1 MKKNLRIVS
10 AAAAALLAVAP
21 VAASSVSPVFADA
34 TAGTNISGSQA
45 DESVIKA
52 TVVVENAEGVRAGQ
66 TSSALRAHLESSS
79 GQINSQGT
87 TYKVYKDDD
96 WTKYLNDYDT
106 AVKNKT
112 TKPSLPADV
121 GTFEKDVNYV
131 VVANNFLIKVNKAST
146 DYTVNGET
154 ITSTINRDLQVKNLK
169 SDVFTVSDKAKN
181 GVPEVTDKDGNV
193 VGSGQVGLGQGKYS
207 VTNVIDAIKAA
218 YTVTTTGG
226 KDGATANWND
236 TTLREDVKAAL
247 SNPANNIALDAN
259 GETFQ
264 KPLAPFTVYAHL
276 VSSTGAKTTF
286 PVTVYPDAVNRDKDL
301 FPQMSFK
308 VNGFP
313 VTYTGTNGNNV
324 SGSIDGVYDNVA
336 LNSTIDT
343 RTIAQA
349 FTVTASAADKSVL
362 YPTVDISKVNTA
374 VPGRYPVTVSA
385 TNVAGNTTTVTFFI
399 TVGESG
405 ATYLTVQADI
415 DAVPVY
421 DITGNN
427 VVTDTKTTVK
437 NGSQVPTFGTVTVNG
452 KSYTR
457 LYSANS
463 TKFVETKY
471 VDGSLKPA
479 APVAKK
485 VMHNSYIYDKNH
497 KRIGTNVLAAYS
509 TVNVYGTTTKLAD
522 GSLVY
527 KIGDNQYVMAD
538 NIDGTARVLSH
549 NAYVYKTSKKRAD
562 RRVLKKGATVVTYG
576 SPYTFKNGKAYY
588 RIGGPAKQYVK
599 VANFK

>member
-21 VAASSVSPVFADA
+21 VAAGATSTVFADV
-34 TAGTNISGSQA
+34 TAGSNVDKGNSNVPEEKHITA
-45 DESVIKA
+45 R
-52 TVVVENAEGVRAGQ
+52 VVVENADGVRAGQ
-66 TSSALRAHLESSS
+66 TSSALRAHLESNS
-79 GQINSQGT
+79 GTINSTGT
-87 TYKVYKDDD
+87 TYKLYTAHNWNEYVTAPDNNKPA
-96 WTKYLNDYDT
+96 LN
-106 AVKNKT
+106 
-112 TKPSLPADV
+112 
-121 GTFEKDVNYV
+121 EVNTLEANTEYV
-131 VVANNFLIKVNKAST
+131 VVANVFTINVKEKTSQYF
-146 DYTVNGET
+146 VNGVAQ
-154 ITSTINRDLQVKNLK
+154 TSDNLGNLK
-169 SDVFTVSDKAKN
+169 LQQVASDPFSVGTTARE
-181 GVPEVTDKDGNV
+181 GVPEVLDANNNV

-207 VTNVIDAIKAA
+207 VTSIADAIKAA
-218 YTVTTTGG
+218 YHLTTTGG
-226 KDGATANWND
+226 HLNGASIAWND
-236 TTLREDVKAAL
+236 YTLRQDIKSAL
-247 SNPANNIALDAN
+247 NSTTNNVTLDAN
-259 GETFQ
+259 GETFA
-264 KPLAPFTVYAHL
+264 KPLAPFTVTVHL
-276 VSSTGAKTTF
+276 VASNGNTATF
-286 PVTVYPDAVNRDKDL
+286 PVTVYPDAINRDAAL
-301 FPQMSFK
+301 FPQMTVK
-308 VNGFP
+308 INGQK

-324 SGSIDGVYDNVA
+324 AGSIDGVYDNVA

-349 FTVTASAADKSVL
+349 FTVTASLADSSVL
-362 YPTVDISKVNTA
+362 YPSVDISKVNTKLA
-374 VPGRYPVTVSA
+374 GRYPVTVSA
-385 TNVAGNTTTVTFFI
+385 TNAAGNTTSVTFFI

-421 DITGNN
+421 EITGNN

-437 NGSQVPTFGTVTVNG
+437 NGDQLATFGTVTVNG

-457 LYSANS
+457 INSAKS

-479 APVAKK
+479 AAVAKK
-485 VMHNSYIYDKNH
+485 VMHNAYIYDKDH
-497 KRIGTNVLAAYS
+497 KRVGTSVLAAYS

-562 RRVLKKGATVVTYG
+562 RRVLKKGSTVVTYG

>member
-21 VAASSVSPVFADA
+21 VAAGATSTVFADV
-34 TAGTNISGSQA
+34 TAGSNVDKGNSNVPEEKHITA
-45 DESVIKA
+45 R
-52 TVVVENAEGVRAGQ
+52 VVVENADGVRAGQ
-66 TSSALRAHLESSS
+66 TSSALRAHLETNS
-79 GQINSQGT
+79 GTINAQGT
-87 TYKVYKDDD
+87 TYKLY
-96 WTKYLNDYDT
+96 T
-106 AVKNKT
+106 AREWNAHQT
-112 TKPSLPADV
+112 DSNAPLH
-121 GTFEKDVNYV
+121 EVNTLLDNVSYV
-131 VVANNFLIKVNKAST
+131 VVANVFTINVKDKTSQYF
-146 DYTVNGET
+146 VNGT
-154 ITSTINRDLQVKNLK
+154 AQTSDNNGNLK
-169 SDVFTVSDKAKN
+169 VENLASDTFTVGTTARE
-181 GVPEVTDKDGNV
+181 GVPEVLDANNNV
-193 VGSGQVGLGQGKYS
+193 VSSGQVGLGQGKYS
-207 VTNVIDAIKAA
+207 VTSIADAIKAA
-218 YTVTTTGG
+218 YRLTTTGG
-226 KDGATANWND
+226 TQTGASIAWND
-236 TTLREDVKAAL
+236 YTLRQDIKSAL
-247 SNPANNIALDAN
+247 TSATNNVTLDAN
-259 GETFQ
+259 GETFA
-264 KPLAPFTVYAHL
+264 KPLAPFTVTVHL
-276 VSSTGAKTTF
+276 VASNGNTATF
-286 PVTVYPDAVNRDKDL
+286 PVTVYPDAINRDAAL
-301 FPQMSFK
+301 FPQMTVK
-308 VNGFP
+308 INGQK

-324 SGSIDGVYDNVA
+324 AGSIDGVYDNVA

-349 FTVTASAADKSVL
+349 FTVTASLADSSVL
-362 YPTVDISKVNTA
+362 YPSVDISKVNTKVA
-374 VPGRYPVTVSA
+374 GRYPVTVSA
-385 TNVAGNTTTVTFFI
+385 TNAAGNTTSVTFFI

-421 DITGNN
+421 EITGNN

-437 NGSQVPTFGTVTVNG
+437 NGDQLATFGTVTVNG

-457 LYSANS
+457 INSAKS

-479 APVAKK
+479 PAVAKK
-485 VMHNSYIYDKNH
+485 VMHNAYIYDKNH
-497 KRIGTNVLAAYS
+497 KRVGTSVLAAYS

>member
-21 VAASSVSPVFADA
+21 VAAGATSTVFADV
-34 TAGTNISGSQA
+34 TAGSNVDKGNSNVPEERHITA
-45 DESVIKA
+45 R
-52 TVVVENAEGVRAGQ
+52 VVVENADGVRAGQ
-66 TSSALRAHLESSS
+66 TSSALRAHLETNS
-79 GQINSQGT
+79 GTINSDG
-87 TYKVYKDDD
+87 
-96 WTKYLNDYDT
+96 TKYKLYTEREWINHQNDSN
-106 AVKNKT
+106 AA
-112 TKPSLPADV
+112 LH
-121 GTFEKDVNYV
+121 EVNTLEAGVRYV
-131 VVANNFLIKVNKAST
+131 VVASVF
-146 DYTVNGET
+146 
-154 ITSTINRDLQVKNLK
+154 TINVKDKTSQYFVNDTPQTSDNAGNLK
-169 SDVFTVSDKAKN
+169 VENLPSLTFTVGSTAKE
-181 GVPEVTDKDGNV
+181 GVPEVIDAHNNV
-193 VGSGQVGLGQGKYS
+193 VGSGAVGLGQGKYS
-207 VTNVIDAIKAA
+207 VTSIADAIKAA
-218 YTVTTTGG
+218 YRLTTTGG
-226 KDGATANWND
+226 QENGATIAWND
-236 TTLREDVKAAL
+236 YTLRQDIKSAL
-247 SNPANNIALDAN
+247 NSTTNNVTLDAN
-259 GETFQ
+259 GETFA
-264 KPLAPFTVYAHL
+264 KPLAPFTVTVHL
-276 VSSTGAKTTF
+276 VASNGNTATF
-286 PVTVYPDAVNRDKDL
+286 PVTVYPDAINRDAAL
-301 FPQMSFK
+301 FPQMTVR
-308 VNGFP
+308 VNGQQLLF
-313 VTYTGTNGNNV
+313 TGTNGNNIA
-324 SGSIDGVYDNVA
+324 GSIDGVLDNVA
-336 LNSTIDT
+336 LNSIIDE
-343 RTIAQA
+343 RNISSG
-349 FTVTASAADKSVL
+349 FTVTASLADHSTLPVN
-362 YPTVDISKVNTA
+362 VDTSKVNTA

-385 TNVAGNTTTVTFFI
+385 TNAAGNTTRVTFYI
-399 TVGESG
+399 TVGDSN

-427 VVTDTKTTVK
+427 VVNDTKTTIK
-437 NGSQVPTFGTVTVNG
+437 NGTQVATFGTVTVNG

-485 VMHNSYIYDKNH
+485 VMHNSYIYDKDH
-497 KRIGTNVLAAYS
+497 KRVGTNVLAAYS

>member
-21 VAASSVSPVFADA
+21 VAAGATSTVFADV
-34 TAGTNISGSQA
+34 TAGSNVDKGNSNVPEEKHITAS
-45 DESVIKA
+45 
-52 TVVVENAEGVRAGQ
+52 VVVDNADGVRAGQ
-66 TSSALRAHLESSS
+66 TSSALVAHLESNS
-79 GQINSQGT
+79 GTINSTGT
-87 TYKVYKDDD
+87 TYKLYTAHD
-96 WTKYLNDYDT
+96 WNAYVTAPDGSKPTLN
-106 AVKNKT
+106 
-112 TKPSLPADV
+112 
-121 GTFEKDVNYV
+121 EVNTLEANTEYV
-131 VVANNFLIKVNKAST
+131 VVANVFTINVKEKASQ
-146 DYTVNGET
+146 YFVNGVAQ
-154 ITSTINRDLQVKNLK
+154 TSDNTGNLK
-169 SDVFTVSDKAKN
+169 VPQLASDPFSVGTTARE
-181 GVPEVTDKDGNV
+181 GVPEVLDANNNV
-193 VGSGQVGLGQGKYS
+193 VGSGAVGLGQGKYS
-207 VTNVIDAIKAA
+207 VTSIADAIKAA
-218 YTVTTTGG
+218 YHLTTTGG
-226 KDGATANWND
+226 HLNGASIRWND
-236 TTLREDVKAAL
+236 NTLREDIKSAL
-247 SNPANNIALDAN
+247 SNSANNIALDAN
-259 GETFQ
+259 GETFK
-264 KPLAPFTVYAHL
+264 KPLAPFTVTVHL
-276 VSSTGAKTTF
+276 VASNGNTATF
-286 PVTVYPDAVNRDKDL
+286 PVTVYPDAINRDAAL
-301 FPQMSFK
+301 FPQMTVK
-308 VNGFP
+308 INGQK
-313 VTYTGTNGNNV
+313 VTYAGTNGNNV
-324 SGSIDGVYDNVA
+324 AGSIDGVYDNVA

-349 FTVTASAADKSVL
+349 FTVTASLADSSVL
-362 YPTVDISKVNTA
+362 YPSVDISKVNTKVA
-374 VPGRYPVTVSA
+374 GRYPVTVSA
-385 TNVAGNTTTVTFFI
+385 TNAAGNTTSVTFFI

-421 DITGNN
+421 EITGNN

-437 NGSQVPTFGTVTVNG
+437 NGDQLATFGTVTVNG

-457 LYSANS
+457 INSAKS

-479 APVAKK
+479 AAVAKK
-485 VMHNSYIYDKNH
+485 VMHNAYIYDKNH
-497 KRIGTNVLAAYS
+497 KRVGTSVLAAYS

-588 RIGGPAKQYVK
+588 RIGGPKKQYVK

>member
-21 VAASSVSPVFADA
+21 VAAGATSTVFADV
-34 TAGTNISGSQA
+34 TAGSNVDKGNSNVPEERHITA
-45 DESVIKA
+45 R
-52 TVVVENAEGVRAGQ
+52 VVVENADGVRAGQ
-66 TSSALRAHLESSS
+66 TSSALRAHLETNS
-79 GQINSQGT
+79 GTINSDG
-87 TYKVYKDDD
+87 
-96 WTKYLNDYDT
+96 TKYKLYTEREWINHQNDSN
-106 AVKNKT
+106 AA
-112 TKPSLPADV
+112 LH
-121 GTFEKDVNYV
+121 EVNTLEAGVRYV
-131 VVANNFLIKVNKAST
+131 VVASVF
-146 DYTVNGET
+146 
-154 ITSTINRDLQVKNLK
+154 TINVKDKTSQYFVNDTPQTSDNAGNLK
-169 SDVFTVSDKAKN
+169 VENLPSLTFTVGSTAKE
-181 GVPEVTDKDGNV
+181 GVPEVIDAHNNV
-193 VGSGQVGLGQGKYS
+193 VGSGAVGLGQGKYS
-207 VTNVIDAIKAA
+207 VTSIADAIKAA
-218 YTVTTTGG
+218 YRLTTTGG
-226 KDGATANWND
+226 QENGATIAWND
-236 TTLREDVKAAL
+236 YTLRQDIKSAL
-247 SNPANNIALDAN
+247 NSTTNNVTLDAN
-259 GETFQ
+259 GETFA
-264 KPLAPFTVYAHL
+264 KPLAPFTVTVHL
-276 VSSTGAKTTF
+276 VASNGNTATF
-286 PVTVYPDAVNRDKDL
+286 PVTVYPDAINRDAAL
-301 FPQMSFK
+301 FPQMTVR
-308 VNGFP
+308 VNGQQLLF
-313 VTYTGTNGNNV
+313 TGTNGNNIA
-324 SGSIDGVYDNVA
+324 GSIDGVLDNVA
-336 LNSTIDT
+336 LNSIIDE
-343 RTIAQA
+343 RNISSG
-349 FTVTASAADKSVL
+349 FTVTASLADHSTLPVN
-362 YPTVDISKVNTA
+362 VDTSKVNTA

-385 TNVAGNTTTVTFFI
+385 TNAAGNTTRVTFYI
-399 TVGESG
+399 TVGDSN

-421 DITGNN
+421 EITGNN
-427 VVTDTKTTVK
+427 VVNDTKTTIK
-437 NGSQVPTFGTVTVNG
+437 NGTQVATFGTVTVNG

-485 VMHNSYIYDKNH
+485 VMHNSYIYDKDH
-497 KRIGTNVLAAYS
+497 KRVGTNVLAAYS

-588 RIGGPAKQYVK
+588 RIGGPKKQYVK

>member
-21 VAASSVSPVFADA
+21 VAASATSTVFADVTGT
-34 TAGTNISGSQA
+34 TAVNGSSS
-45 DESVIKA
+45 DHNVIGLRL
-52 TVVVENAEGVRAGQ
+52 VVDNYDGIRVGQ
-66 TSSALRAHLESSS
+66 HANEINAHLEADYGAIDAKGTAYQLYSWTDWNRYESSNFTGAKPTPVDRITAA
-79 GQINSQGT
+79 GQ
-87 TYKVYKDDD
+87 
-96 WTKYLNDYDT
+96 
-106 AVKNKT
+106 
-112 TKPSLPADV
+112 
-121 GTFEKDVNYV
+121 YV
-131 VVANNFLIKVNKAST
+131 VVADTFNVKVPSAKT
-146 DYTVNGET
+146 TYQVNGAPY
-154 ITSTINRDLQVKNLK
+154 TS
-169 SDVFTVSDKAKN
+169 
-181 GVPEVTDKDGNV
+181 DKDGILKINNLRSARFAISDTIREGTPQVVEHGTMNV
-193 VGSGQVGLGQGKYS
+193 VSSGEIGLGQGKYS
-207 VTNVIDAIKAA
+207 ITNIVDEIKAA
-218 YTVTTTGG
+218 YDVTTTGG
-226 KDGATANWND
+226 HVQGAGIRWND
-236 TTLREDVKAAL
+236 LTLRQDIKNAL
-247 SNPANNIALDAN
+247 ADPKNNITLDAN
-259 GETFQ
+259 GETFA
-264 KPLAPFTVYAHL
+264 KPSAPFVVTLHL
-276 VSSTGAKTTF
+276 TATNGRTATF
-286 PVTVYPDAVNRDKDL
+286 PVTVYPEAVNRDKNL
-301 FPQMSFK
+301 FPQMVVR
-308 VNGFP
+308 VNGVQ
-313 VTYTGTNGNNV
+313 VTYTGTDGNNV
-324 SGSIDGVYDNVA
+324 AGKIDGVYDNVA
-336 LNSTIDT
+336 LNSTIDK

-349 FTVTASAADKSVL
+349 FTVYSSRNSAATLAPS
-362 YPTVDISKVNTA
+362 VDISKVNTA

-385 TNVAGNTTTVTFFI
+385 TNAAGNTTSVTFFI
-399 TVGESG
+399 TVGVSG
-405 ATYLTVQADI
+405 ATYLTVQADV

-421 DITGNN
+421 EITGNN

-457 LYSANS
+457 LYSADS
-463 TKFVETKY
+463 TQFVETKY

-588 RIGGPAKQYVK
+588 RIGGPKKQYVK

>member
-21 VAASSVSPVFADA
+21 VAAGATSTVFADV
-34 TAGTNISGSQA
+34 TAGSNVDKGNSNVPEERHITA
-45 DESVIKA
+45 R
-52 TVVVENAEGVRAGQ
+52 VVVENADGVRAGQ
-66 TSSALRAHLESSS
+66 TSSALRAHLETNS
-79 GQINSQGT
+79 GTINSDG
-87 TYKVYKDDD
+87 
-96 WTKYLNDYDT
+96 TKYKLYTEREWINHQNDSN
-106 AVKNKT
+106 AA
-112 TKPSLPADV
+112 LH
-121 GTFEKDVNYV
+121 EVNTLEAGVRYV
-131 VVANNFLIKVNKAST
+131 VVASVF
-146 DYTVNGET
+146 
-154 ITSTINRDLQVKNLK
+154 TINVKDKTSQYFVNDTPQTSDNAGNLK
-169 SDVFTVSDKAKN
+169 VENLPSLTFTVGSTAKE
-181 GVPEVTDKDGNV
+181 GVPEVIDAHNNV
-193 VGSGQVGLGQGKYS
+193 VGSGAVGLGQGKYS
-207 VTNVIDAIKAA
+207 VTSIADAIKAA
-218 YTVTTTGG
+218 YRLTTTGG
-226 KDGATANWND
+226 QENGATIAWND
-236 TTLREDVKAAL
+236 YTLRQDIKSAL
-247 SNPANNIALDAN
+247 NSTTNNVTLDAN
-259 GETFQ
+259 GETFA
-264 KPLAPFTVYAHL
+264 KPLAPFTVTVHL
-276 VSSTGAKTTF
+276 VASNGNTATF
-286 PVTVYPDAVNRDKDL
+286 PVTVYPDAINRDAAL
-301 FPQMSFK
+301 FPQMTVR
-308 VNGFP
+308 VNGQQLLF
-313 VTYTGTNGNNV
+313 TGTNGNNIA
-324 SGSIDGVYDNVA
+324 GSIDGVLDNVA
-336 LNSTIDT
+336 LNSIIDE
-343 RTIAQA
+343 RNISSG
-349 FTVTASAADKSVL
+349 FTVTASLADHSTLPVN
-362 YPTVDISKVNTA
+362 VDTSKVNTA

-385 TNVAGNTTTVTFFI
+385 TNAAGNTTRVTFYI
-399 TVGESG
+399 TVGDSN

-421 DITGNN
+421 EITGNN
-427 VVTDTKTTVK
+427 VVNDTKTTIK
-437 NGSQVPTFGTVTVNG
+437 NGTQVATFGTVTVNG

-497 KRIGTNVLAAYS
+497 KRVGTNVLAAYS

-588 RIGGPAKQYVK
+588 RIGGPKKQYVK

>member
-21 VAASSVSPVFADA
+21 VAAGATSTVFADV
-34 TAGTNISGSQA
+34 TAGSNVDKGNSNVPEERHITA
-45 DESVIKA
+45 R
-52 TVVVENAEGVRAGQ
+52 VVVENADGVRAGQ
-66 TSSALRAHLESSS
+66 TSSALRAHLETNS
-79 GQINSQGT
+79 GTINSDG
-87 TYKVYKDDD
+87 
-96 WTKYLNDYDT
+96 TKYKLYTEREWINHQNDSN
-106 AVKNKT
+106 AA
-112 TKPSLPADV
+112 LH
-121 GTFEKDVNYV
+121 EVNTLEAGVRYV
-131 VVANNFLIKVNKAST
+131 VVASVF
-146 DYTVNGET
+146 
-154 ITSTINRDLQVKNLK
+154 TINVKDKTSQYFVNDTPQTSDNAGNLK
-169 SDVFTVSDKAKN
+169 VENLPSLTFTVGSTAKE
-181 GVPEVTDKDGNV
+181 GVPEVIDAHNNV
-193 VGSGQVGLGQGKYS
+193 VGSGAVGLGQGKYS
-207 VTNVIDAIKAA
+207 VTSIADAIKAA
-218 YTVTTTGG
+218 YRLTTTGG
-226 KDGATANWND
+226 QENGATIAWND
-236 TTLREDVKAAL
+236 YTLRQDIKSAL
-247 SNPANNIALDAN
+247 NSTTNNVTLDAN
-259 GETFQ
+259 GETFA
-264 KPLAPFTVYAHL
+264 KPLAPFTVTVHL
-276 VSSTGAKTTF
+276 VASNGNTATF
-286 PVTVYPDAVNRDKDL
+286 PVTVYPDAINRDAAL
-301 FPQMSFK
+301 FPQMTVR
-308 VNGFP
+308 VNGQQLLF
-313 VTYTGTNGNNV
+313 TGTNGNNIA
-324 SGSIDGVYDNVA
+324 GSIDGVLDNVA
-336 LNSTIDT
+336 LNSIIDE
-343 RTIAQA
+343 RNISSG
-349 FTVTASAADKSVL
+349 FTVTASLADHSTLPVN
-362 YPTVDISKVNTA
+362 VDTSKVNTA

-385 TNVAGNTTTVTFFI
+385 TNAAGNTTRVTFYI
-399 TVGESG
+399 TVGDSN

-421 DITGNN
+421 EITGNN
-427 VVTDTKTTVK
+427 VVNDTKTTIK
-437 NGSQVPTFGTVTVNG
+437 NGTQVATFGTVTVNG

-485 VMHNSYIYDKNH
+485 VMHNSYIYDKDH
-497 KRIGTNVLAAYS
+497 KRVGTNVLAAYS

>member
-34 TAGTNISGSQA
+34 TAGTNISGSQV
-45 DESVIKA
+45 DEPTITA
-52 TVVVENAEGVRAGQ
+52 RVVVDNKDGVREGQ
-66 TSSALRAHLESSS
+66 STSALIAHIETSS
-79 GQINSQGT
+79 GQIDSTGVK
-87 TYKVYKDDD
+87 YKVYEAKQ
-96 WTKYLNDYDT
+96 WNEYVNTPSSSVKPALNEVSTLVADT
-106 AVKNKT
+106 
-112 TKPSLPADV
+112 D
-121 GTFEKDVNYV
+121 YV
-131 VVANNFLIKVNKAST
+131 VVANVFNIKVKKAAT
-146 DYTVNGET
+146 KYTVNGVT
-154 ITSTINRDLQVKNLK
+154 QSSDPYGVLTVTDVPSASFKVGKTVK
-169 SDVFTVSDKAKN
+169 D
-181 GVPEVTDKDGNV
+181 GVPEVTDKKGNV
-193 VGSGQVGLGQGKYS
+193 VGAGQVGLGQGKYS
-207 VTNVIDAIKAA
+207 VTNVVDAIKAA
-218 YTVTTTGG
+218 YVVTTTGG
-226 KDGATANWND
+226 KDGATAAWND

-247 SNPANNIALDAN
+247 SNPVNNIALDAN

-286 PVTVYPDAVNRDKDL
+286 PVTVYPDAVNRDTDL
-301 FPQMSFK
+301 FPQMK
-308 VNGFP
+308 VTVNNQPLVF
-313 VTYTGTNGNNV
+313 TGTNGNNV
-324 SGSIDGVYDNVA
+324 AGSIDGVYDNVA

-343 RTIAQA
+343 RTIANA
-349 FTVTASAADKSVL
+349 FTVTASKNDNSVL
-362 YPTVDISKVNTA
+362 YPTVDISKVNTS

-385 TNVAGNTTTVTFFI
+385 TNVAGNTTSVTFFI

-405 ATYLTVQADI
+405 AVYLTVQADI

-421 DITGNN
+421 EITGNN

-437 NGSQVPTFGTVTVNG
+437 NGSQVPTYGTVTVNG

-588 RIGGPAKQYVK
+588 RIGGPKKQYVK

>member
-21 VAASSVSPVFADA
+21 VAAGATSTVFADV
-34 TAGTNISGSQA
+34 TAGSNVDKGNSNVPEERHITA
-45 DESVIKA
+45 R
-52 TVVVENAEGVRAGQ
+52 VVVENADGVRAGQ
-66 TSSALRAHLESSS
+66 TSSALRAHLETNS
-79 GQINSQGT
+79 GTINSDG
-87 TYKVYKDDD
+87 
-96 WTKYLNDYDT
+96 TKYKLYTEREWINHQNDSN
-106 AVKNKT
+106 AA
-112 TKPSLPADV
+112 LH
-121 GTFEKDVNYV
+121 EVNTLEAGVRYV
-131 VVANNFLIKVNKAST
+131 VVASVF
-146 DYTVNGET
+146 
-154 ITSTINRDLQVKNLK
+154 TINVKDKTSQYFVNDTPQTSDNAGNLK
-169 SDVFTVSDKAKN
+169 VENLPSLTFTVGSTAKE
-181 GVPEVTDKDGNV
+181 GVPEVIDAHNNV
-193 VGSGQVGLGQGKYS
+193 VGSGAVGLGQGKYS
-207 VTNVIDAIKAA
+207 VTSIADAIKAA
-218 YTVTTTGG
+218 YRLTTTGG
-226 KDGATANWND
+226 QENGATIAWND
-236 TTLREDVKAAL
+236 YTLRQDIKSAL
-247 SNPANNIALDAN
+247 NSTTNNVTLDAN
-259 GETFQ
+259 GETFA
-264 KPLAPFTVYAHL
+264 KPLAPFTVTVHL
-276 VSSTGAKTTF
+276 VASNGNTATF
-286 PVTVYPDAVNRDKDL
+286 PVTVYPDAINRDAAL
-301 FPQMSFK
+301 FPQMTVR
-308 VNGFP
+308 VNGQQLLF
-313 VTYTGTNGNNV
+313 TGTNGNNIA
-324 SGSIDGVYDNVA
+324 GSIDGVLDNVA
-336 LNSTIDT
+336 LNSIIDE
-343 RTIAQA
+343 RNISSG
-349 FTVTASAADKSVL
+349 FTVTASLADHSTLPVN
-362 YPTVDISKVNTA
+362 VDTSKVNTA

-385 TNVAGNTTTVTFFI
+385 TNAAGNTTRVTFYI
-399 TVGESG
+399 TVGDSN

-421 DITGNN
+421 EITGNN
-427 VVTDTKTTVK
+427 VVNDTKTTIK
-437 NGSQVPTFGTVTVNG
+437 NGTQVATFGTVTVNG

-588 RIGGPAKQYVK
+588 RIGGPKKQYVK